1 MRVLVMN
8 DHPFIRRGM
17 VGLLESDAVFEWIVE
32 ATSFDIGLAIL
43 KEEHMD
49 IVIVD
54 VTVGKSCGYDF
65 IRKAKIVTANSRFV
79 IFTSS
84 MKQDDFIQ
92 AKEMNIDGYILR
104 NVLPEEFVHALKVI
118 HKGRKYYDPDVVE
131 LTYTY
136 SVPTQPSTHQ
146 LTAKEM
152 EVLVELGKGKSNRD
166 IASELF
172 ISEFTVK
179 KHVSQILSKLELTD
193 RTQAALHANALGLVT
208 YAIH

>member
-8 DHPFIRRGM
+8 DHPFIRKGM

-32 ATSFDIGLAIL
+32 ATSFEIGLSVL
-43 KEEHMD
+43 REEQMD

-54 VTVGKSCGYDF
+54 VTIGKNCGYEF
-65 IRKAKIVTANSRFV
+65 IRQAKKVASASKFV

-92 AKEMNIDGYILR
+92 AKEMEIDGYILK
-104 NVLPEEFVHALKVI
+104 NVLPEEFVHALKVV

-131 LTYTY
+131 LTYTF
-136 SVPTQPSTHQ
+136 SVPTQSSMHQ
-146 LTAKEM
+146 LTAKEK
-152 EVLVELGKGKSNRD
+152 EVLVELGKGKSNKD

-208 YAIH
+208 YAVH